1 MNEIYKIQTRWILI
15 LKNSKLLALIYFISW
30 VNA

>member
-15 LKNSKLLALIYFISW
+15 LKKSKLLALIYFISW